1 MVMTNGANPTMTTK
15 ITVSTQITL
24 EFKQGDV
31 PDTEKL
37 LSWIQHCLN
46 CNTNRVEVKVEPAK
60 PVVVA
65 HMEGG
70 IIQNLEANVPVTVIV
85 LDADI
90 EGVDEG
96 DIVEV
101 DGNEVYPASH
111 HVDVDP
117 EAVADVLEQ
126 LADADA
132 I

>member
-1 MVMTNGANPTMTTK
+1 MVMSNEAAQAMTTQ
-15 ITVSTQITL
+15 ITVTTQITL

-37 LSWIQHCLN
+37 LSWIQLCLN
-46 CNTNRVEVKVEPAK
+46 CNTNRVEAKVEPAK

-90 EGVDEG
+90 EGVDED
-96 DIVEV
+96 DIIEV
-101 DGNEVYPASH
+101 DGSEVYPASH
-111 HVDVDP
+111 HVEIDP
-117 EAVADVLEQ
+117 EAVADILEQ
-126 LADADA
+126 LADAGV

>member
-1 MVMTNGANPTMTTK
+1 MVMNNEVAQAMTTK

-111 HVDVDP
+111 HVEIDP
-117 EAVADVLEQ
+117 DGVADVQEQ
-126 LADADA
+126 LVAAGVL
-132 I
+132 

>member
-1 MVMTNGANPTMTTK
+1 MTTVV
-15 ITVSTQITL
+15 TVSTQIHLT
-24 EFKQGDV
+24 FKQGEV
-31 PDTEKL
+31 PTGNKL
-37 LSWIQHCLN
+37 LKWIQLCLN
-46 CNTNRVEVKVEPAK
+46 CNTNRVVAKVEPAK

-101 DGNEVYPASH
+101 DGNEVYPATH
-111 HVDVDP
+111 HVEVDA
-117 EAVADVLEQ
+117 ESVADIQAQLAVARV
-126 LADADA
+126 

>member
-1 MVMTNGANPTMTTK
+1 MVMNNEVAQAMTTK

-46 CNTNRVEVKVEPAK
+46 CNTNRVEVKVVPAK

-111 HVDVDP
+111 HVEIDP
-117 EAVADVLEQ
+117 DGVADVQEQ
-126 LADADA
+126 LVAAGVL
-132 I
+132 

>member
-1 MVMTNGANPTMTTK
+1 MVMNNEVAQAMTTK

-46 CNTNRVEVKVEPAK
+46 CNTNRVEVKVEPAN
-60 PVVVA
+60 PVVIA
-65 HMEGG
+65 NMEGG
-70 IIQNLEANVPVTVIV
+70 IIQSVESNVPVTVIV

-90 EGVDEG
+90 EGVDES

-101 DGNEVYPASH
+101 DGYEVYPASH
-111 HVDVDP
+111 HVEIDP
-117 EAVADVLEQ
+117 DGVADVQEQ
-126 LADADA
+126 LVAAGVL
-132 I
+132 

>member
-1 MVMTNGANPTMTTK
+1 MVMNNEVAQAMTTK

-46 CNTNRVEVKVEPAK
+46 CNTNRVEVKVEPAN
-60 PVVVA
+60 PVVIA
-65 HMEGG
+65 NMEGG
-70 IIQNLEANVPVTVIV
+70 IIQSVESNVPVTVIV

-90 EGVDEG
+90 EGVDES

-111 HVDVDP
+111 HVEIDP
-117 EAVADVLEQ
+117 DGVGDIHEQ
-126 LADADA
+126 LTAAGVL
-132 I
+132 

>member
-1 MVMTNGANPTMTTK
+1 MVMTNEVAQAMTTK

-37 LSWIQHCLN
+37 LSWIQLCLN
-46 CNTNRVEVKVEPAK
+46 CNTNRVEAKVEPAK

-70 IIQNLEANVPVTVIV
+70 IIQDLEANVPVTVIV

-90 EGVDEG
+90 EGVDED
-96 DIVEV
+96 DIIEV
-101 DGNEVYPASH
+101 DGCEVYPASH
-111 HVDVDP
+111 HVEIDPDGVVDIH
-117 EAVADVLEQ
+117 EQ
-126 LADADA
+126 LTAAGVL
-132 I
+132 